1 MKAPHWKSCSEED
14 VWKYVGWH
22 LAKNGIETILVG
34 GAVAAIYSEGAY
46 KSGDL
51 DLVLKT
57 YITGKIPEIM
67 KSIGFEPSAGR
78 HYAHPDCD
86 KFIEFMFGPVGIG
99 NDINIKAAQEH
110 VGGQTLH
117 IFSPTDCIR
126 DRLASYIH
134 FKARECLDQA
144 ALVARRYP
152 FNHKKV
158 KAWCASEGAPQAF
171 EDLLKKLKSSIRK
184 PNDK

>member
-1 MKAPHWKSCSEED
+1 MKEPKWDSCTEED
-14 VWKYVGWH
+14 VWKFVAWH

-57 YITGKIPEIM
+57 YIDGKITEVM
-67 KSIGFEPSAGR
+67 KSIGFENKGGR
-78 HYAHPDCD
+78 HYIHPKCD
-86 KFIEFMFGPVGIG
+86 KFVEFMFGPAGIG
-99 NDINIKAAQEH
+99 DDIKIIPDAKKVE
-110 VGGQTLH
+110 GQTLY
-117 IFSPTDCIR
+117 IYSPTDCIR

-144 ALVARRYP
+144 VLVARKFP
-152 FNHKKV
+152 FNKKKV
-158 KAWCASEGAPQAF
+158 KAWCESEGAPNAY
-171 EDLLKKLKSSIRK
+171 EDLLKKLKK
-184 PNDK
+184 

>member
-1 MKAPHWKSCSEED
+1 MKVPLWMSCTEED
-14 VWKYVGWH
+14 VWKYVGWN

-57 YITGKIPEIM
+57 YVDGKITEVM
-67 KSIGFEPSAGR
+67 ASIGFYNKGGR
-78 HYAHPDCD
+78 HYIHPECD
-86 KFIEFMFGPVGIG
+86 KFVEFMFGPAGIG
-99 NDINIKAAQEH
+99 DDIKIIPDLLKIE
-110 VGGQTLH
+110 GQTLY
-117 IFSPTDCIR
+117 IYSPTDCIR

-144 ALVARRYP
+144 ALVANKFP

-158 KAWCASEGAPQAF
+158 KDWCASEGSPQAYH
-171 EDLLKKLKSSIRK
+171 ELIKKLK
-184 PNDK
+184 